1 MTIKELIKIL
11 EKEDPNRIMKK
22 GFHQAH
28 AYRGFYAELAVE
40 PAENVLIKEM
50 IETLKGALS
59 MTFEGY
65 KGGMYTM
72 YETTDVWMAMWGDL
86 GYPLSPGLLECWLE
100 NQKLT
105 EKMKDE

>member
-1 MTIKELIKIL
+1 MTIKELIMIL

-22 GFHQAH
+22 GFHKTQS
-28 AYRGFYAELAVE
+28 YRGFYDELAVE
-40 PAENVLIKEM
+40 PAVNVFIKEM
-50 IETLKGALS
+50 IDTLKGALS
-59 MTFEGY
+59 KAFEGY

-86 GYPLSPGLLECWLE
+86 GYPLSPELLECWLE

-105 EKMKDE
+105 EKIK